1 MTTFIGEI
9 GLVSILFILA
19 CSVAMTIFLGTV
31 AGIWFHFRR
40 LQYAADQYREAA
52 SIYRQAQKQNEK
64 NQVELEFLR
73 KQAQE
78 VTEMQSGGVETLL
91 KEYDDLKA
99 QTAWFDRITDRQP
112 NWEYQ

>member
-1 MTTFIGEI
+1 MTIFIGEI
-9 GLVSILFILA
+9 GLVSILYAITCMAAFCVLG
-19 CSVAMTIFLGTV
+19 VAFF
-31 AGIWFHFRR
+31 GIRFHLRR
-40 LQYAADQYREAA
+40 LIEAADQYREAA
-52 SIYRQAQKQNEK
+52 RIYRQAQNQNEK
-64 NQVELEFLR
+64 NQAELEFLR

-78 VTEMQSGGVETLL
+78 VTEMQLGGVETLL

>member
-1 MTTFIGEI
+1 MTTFIAGI
-9 GLVSILFILA
+9 GLVSILYVIT
-19 CSVAMTIFLGTV
+19 CLGAFCV
-31 AGIWFHFRR
+31 LVGAFCGIRFHMRR
-40 LQYAADQYREAA
+40 LIEAADQYREAA
-52 SIYRQAQKQNEK
+52 RIYRQAQNQNEK

>member
-1 MTTFIGEI
+1 MITFIGEI
-9 GLVSILFILA
+9 GVVSILYVVS
-19 CSVAMTIFLGTV
+19 CLGAFCVLGVTFF
-31 AGIWFHFRR
+31 GIRFHLRR
-40 LQYAADQYREAA
+40 LIEAADQYGEA
-52 SIYRQAQKQNEK
+52 SRIYRQAQKQNEK
-64 NQVELEFLR
+64 NQAELEFLR

-78 VTEMQSGGVETLL
+78 VTEMQLGGVEVLL